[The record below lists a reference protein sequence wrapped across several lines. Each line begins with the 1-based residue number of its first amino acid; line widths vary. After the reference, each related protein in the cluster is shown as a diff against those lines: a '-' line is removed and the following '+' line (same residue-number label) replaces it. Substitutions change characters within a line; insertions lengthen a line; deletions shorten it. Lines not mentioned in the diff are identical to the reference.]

1 MSGPLGASQYMYSAA
16 AGAFYSH
23 QIEQSAYFHTDSRL
37 YRTMGTVS
45 SQTAFTFS
53 CWVKRSETYENGMQT
68 AWQSIISTGSGI
80 EGGGG
85 AFGFE
90 SGGGTSGGLDNRDR
104 IAWYGH
110 KGTSGGTAGG
120 DDRIAGYYRDTTG
133 WYNIVVRV
141 DTSQTSG
148 NRVKY
153 YVNGD
158 GPKERTTQ
166 NNPAGNLDNFHVA
179 TSVLNVGANTNGG
192 YGINAYLADV
202 VYCDGQSLGP
212 TSFGESKNGVWI
224 PVDPSGLTFGNQ
236 GFYLKFGNASDLGED
251 SSGNN
256 NDFTVANLA
265 AADVSLDTPT
275 AGAGS

>member
-1 MSGPLGASQYMYSAA
+1 MPSYGNQWFASSG

-23 QIEQSAYFHTDSRL
+23 QIEQSAYFTNNSRL
-37 YRTMGTVS
+37 SRTYGTVS
-45 SQTAFTFS
+45 SQTTFTFS
-53 CWVKRSETYENGMQT
+53 MWVKRSETYANGMNT
-68 AWQSIISTGSGI
+68 SWQMLMGTGTGVA
-80 EGGGG
+80 GGGA

-110 KGTSGGTAGG
+110 KGTSGGTTGG

-133 WYNIVVRV
+133 WYNIVIRT
-141 DTSQTSG
+141 DTTQTSG
-148 NRVKY
+148 NRIKY
-153 YVNGD
+153 YVNGN
-158 GPKERTTQ
+158 GPLERTTQ
-166 NNPAGNLDNFHVA
+166 NNPAGDLDRFHYA
-179 TSVLNVGANTNGG
+179 TATLVIGANTSGDYGFDG
-192 YGINAYLADV
+192 YMAEI

-224 PVDPSGLTFGNQ
+224 PIDPSGLTFGNQ
-236 GFYLKFGNASDLGED
+236 GFYLKFENGSDLGND
-251 SSGNN
+251 SSGND

-275 AGAGS
+275 IGTGS